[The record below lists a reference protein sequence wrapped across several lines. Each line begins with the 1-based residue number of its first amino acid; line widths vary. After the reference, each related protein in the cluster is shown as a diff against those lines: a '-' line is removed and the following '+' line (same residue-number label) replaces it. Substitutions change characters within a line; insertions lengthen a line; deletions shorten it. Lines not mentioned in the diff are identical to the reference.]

1 VVTLVQEY
9 LDRCEALE
17 LKYPGTKR
25 RYRKELGYERPEPEI
40 PLEQGQGTG
49 SGPVA
54 APPPAP
60 PPAKAAGKDP
70 GS

>member
-1 VVTLVQEY
+1 MQEY

-40 PLEQGQGTG
+40 PLEQGAGPG

-54 APPPAP
+54 AAAAAPAVP
-60 PPAKAAGKDP
+60 VAAKDP